1 MNAEIPYE
9 RLSPDVIL
17 DAVES
22 CGCECTGSILGL
34 ASYENRVYQIATG
47 DGFVVA
53 KFYRPGRWST
63 DAILEEHEF
72 ALELAA
78 EEIPVVPPIVY
89 DDRTLLELRVKQARH
104 PRAHSRLP
112 LARTVHQVSNIVV
125 DELTVHSNLV
135 LIEYRQEKQRVWG
148 ALVRHRLRREGDS
161 YRIAHKRVDL
171 VNSEAE
177 LDGIAILF

>member
-1 MNAEIPYE
+1 MKVEEFLYHEA
-9 RLSPDVIL
+9 RLL
-17 DAVES
+17 DEQRLEDWLALFTDDATYWVPLEQGQKDPIGTS
-22 CGCECTGSILGL
+22 SI
-34 ASYENRVYQIATG
+34 I
-47 DGFVVA
+47 
-53 KFYRPGRWST
+53 
-63 DAILEEHEF
+63 
-72 ALELAA
+72 
-78 EEIPVVPPIVY
+78 Y

-125 DELTVHSNLV
+125 DELTVRSNLV

-171 VNSEAE
+171 VNSEGE